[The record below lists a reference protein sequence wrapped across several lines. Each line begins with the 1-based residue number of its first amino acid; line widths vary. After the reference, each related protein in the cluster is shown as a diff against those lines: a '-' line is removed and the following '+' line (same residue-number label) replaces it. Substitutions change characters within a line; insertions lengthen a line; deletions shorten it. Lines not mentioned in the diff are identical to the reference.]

1 MSARVDAYVA
11 LGSNVDAIEHVRQA
25 AALLR
30 GLHTD
35 ARFSAC
41 YRNVAVGFHGADF
54 INAVAVFATA
64 QTLPALV
71 AELHTVE
78 ERCGRRR
85 DDPKWAPRA
94 MDLDVLLLGDRIEH
108 GPGYHL
114 PRADL
119 LRRAYMLGPAAEL
132 APQLIH
138 PQARRPLRDLWRELQ
153 PRTPPLKRL
162 DLDLNREP
170 PQLF

>member
-11 LGSNVDAIEHVRQA
+11 LGSNVDAIARVRQA

-30 GLHTD
+30 GLHAD
-35 ARFSAC
+35 VRFSAC
-41 YRNVAVGFHGADF
+41 YQNVAVGFEGADF

-94 MDLDVLLLGDRIEH
+94 MDLDVLLLGRSIEH
-108 GPGYHL
+108 AHEANL

-132 APQLIH
+132 APRLIH
-138 PQARRPLRDLWRELQ
+138 PQVRRPLGDLWRELQ
-153 PRTPPLKRL
+153 PQTPPLQRL

-170 PQLF
+170 PQAL